1 MRLLFERE
9 KNVNRVLTLVACLTL
24 TAAPA
29 LASEWKIDPAHS
41 GAQFRVKHLGI
52 TDVDGVLGP
61 INGTINMDDKDV
73 TKSSVEVSIDVT
85 QISTQNAQRDGHLKS
100 PDFFD
105 VAKFPT
111 ATFKSTKVEKAGK
124 GKLKVTGD
132 LTMHGITKPVTLAV
146 EGPSAQVKDM
156 MGGTR
161 VALTA
166 TTKLNR
172 KQWDLNWNKT
182 LSGGELLV
190 SDDVRVTLPIEATLE
205 DPNKKAASAQ

>member
-1 MRLLFERE
+1 MKKILAMIAF
-9 KNVNRVLTLVACLTL
+9 
-24 TAAPA
+24 AASIALSFSA

-41 GAQFRVKHLGI
+41 GAQFQVVHLGI
-52 TDVDGVLGP
+52 TKVDGVLGP
-61 INGTINMDDKDV
+61 ITGTIHMDDKDV
-73 TKSSVEVSIDVT
+73 TKSTVEVSIDVT

-124 GKLKVTGD
+124 GKLTVTGE
-132 LTMHGITKPVTLAV
+132 LTMHGVTKPVTLAV
-146 EGPSAQVKDM
+146 DGPSAQVKDM

-161 VALTA
+161 VALNA

-172 KQWDLNWNKT
+172 KQWDLTWNKVMT
-182 LSGGELLV
+182 GGELLV
-190 SDDVRVTLPIEATLE
+190 SDEVSVMLPIEASLE
-205 DPNKKAASAQ
+205 DPNKKSADAK

>member
-1 MRLLFERE
+1 MKRL
-9 KNVNRVLTLVACLTL
+9 LTLVAFVALSAT
-24 TAAPA
+24 PA
-29 LASEWKIDPAHS
+29 LATEWKIDPSHS

-52 TDVDGVLGP
+52 TNVDGVLGP
-61 INGTINMDDKDV
+61 IAGTIHIDDKDV

-105 VAKFPT
+105 VAKYPT

-132 LTMHGITKPVTLAV
+132 LTMHGVTKSVVLSV

-156 MGGTR
+156 MGMTR

-172 KQWDLNWNKT
+172 KQWDLTWNKVLT
-182 LSGGELLV
+182 GGELLV
-190 SDDVRVTLPIEATLE
+190 SDDVGVTLPIEATLE
-205 DPNKKAASAQ
+205 DPNKKEAAAQ

>member
-1 MRLLFERE
+1 M
-9 KNVNRVLTLVACLTL
+9 KRVLTLVALL
-24 TAAPA
+24 ALSAAPA
-29 LASEWKIDPAHS
+29 LATEWKIDPSHS

-52 TDVDGVLGP
+52 TNVDGVLGP
-61 INGTINMDDKDV
+61 ITGTIHIDDKDV

-124 GKLKVTGD
+124 GKLKVAGD
-132 LTMHGITKPVTLAV
+132 LTMHGVTKPVVLSV

-156 MGGTR
+156 MGMTR

-172 KQWDLNWNKT
+172 KQWDLTWNKVLT
-182 LSGGELLV
+182 GGELLV
-190 SDDVRVTLPIEATLE
+190 SDEVGVTLPIEATLE
-205 DPNKKAASAQ
+205 DPNKKEAAAQ

>member
-1 MRLLFERE
+1 M
-9 KNVNRVLTLVACLTL
+9 KRVL
-24 TAAPA
+24 AAAAFAASIALSFSPA

-41 GAQFRVKHLGI
+41 GAQFQVIHLGI
-52 TDVDGVLGP
+52 TKVDGVLGP
-61 INGTINMDDKDV
+61 ITGTIHMDDKDV
-73 TKSSVEVSIDVT
+73 TKSTVEVSIDVT

-146 EGPSAQVKDM
+146 DGPSAQVKDM

-161 VALTA
+161 VALNA

-172 KQWDLNWNKT
+172 KEWDLNWNKVMT
-182 LSGGELLV
+182 GGELLV
-190 SDDVRVTLPIEATLE
+190 SDDVNVMLPVEATLE
-205 DPNKKAASAQ
+205 EPNKKSADAK

>member
-1 MRLLFERE
+1 M
-9 KNVNRVLTLVACLTL
+9 KRVLTLVAFVALS
-24 TAAPA
+24 AAPA
-29 LASEWKIDPAHS
+29 LATEWKIDPSHS

-52 TDVDGVLGP
+52 TNVDGVLGP
-61 INGTINMDDKDV
+61 ITGTIHMDDKDV

-124 GKLKVTGD
+124 GNLKVTGD
-132 LTMHGITKPVTLAV
+132 LTMHGVTKPVVLTV

-156 MGGTR
+156 MGATR

-172 KQWDLNWNKT
+172 KQWDLTWNKVMT
-182 LSGGELLV
+182 GGELLV
-190 SDDVRVTLPIEATLE
+190 SDEVGVTLPIEATLE
-205 DPNKKAASAQ
+205 DPNKKEAAAQ

>member
-1 MRLLFERE
+1 MKRFLPLLAS
-9 KNVNRVLTLVACLTL
+9 LVFA
-24 TAAPA
+24 AAPA
-29 LASEWKIDPAHS
+29 LASDWKVDPVHS
-41 GAQFRVKHLGI
+41 GANFRVKHLGI
-52 TDVDGVLGP
+52 TNVDGVLGP
-61 INGTINMDDKDV
+61 ITGTIHLDDKDV
-73 TKSSVEVSIDVT
+73 TKSSVETSIDVT

-132 LTMHGITKPVTLAV
+132 LTMHGVTKAVTLDV

-156 MGGTR
+156 MGMTR
-161 VALTA
+161 MALTG

-172 KQWDLNWNKT
+172 KNWDLTWNKT

-190 SDDVRVTLPIEATLE
+190 SDDVWVTLPIEATLDE
-205 DPNKKAASAQ
+205 GNKKSADAK